1 MKYHYMA
8 LALFFLPSLSMAKTP
23 ILQSL
28 EAQGIRAT
36 ALSDQSLSEIKG
48 SGLIMDQPYPSVTQG
63 MKIYNIRLKRFGNER
78 DYRSYYSVGSEWEP
92 HKEFLHYENGVEHKI
107 AGDRWLAD
115 KSDAPGGNWSASNAT
130 VVDYHYQALN
140 DNGTPK
146 NFGFRESSW
155 NRPVS
160 TFSW

>member
-1 MKYHYMA
+1 MKISRIA
-8 LALFFLPSLSMAKTP
+8 LVLYFLPALGFAQTP
-23 ILQSL
+23 ILSSL
-28 EAQGIRAT
+28 QAQGISTTLLSNQALSKIKGT
-36 ALSDQSLSEIKG
+36 ALIT
-48 SGLIMDQPYPSVTQG
+48 DQPYPSVIQG
-63 MKIYNIRLKRFGNER
+63 LKIYNIRLKRFGNEQ
-78 DYRSYYSVGSEWEP
+78 DYRSYYSVGSEWDP
-92 HKEFLHYENGVEHKI
+92 HRKYFYKENGIEHQV

-115 KSDAPGGNWSASNAT
+115 KSDSPGGQWNASNA
-130 VVDYHYQALN
+130 VQVDLHYQALN